1 MVNNNDF
8 RYSKR
13 SHRFSPLD
21 AVWNA
26 RWNAFEDFSAF
37 RTYFALAVILTVL
50 VGLWGLFTAG
60 VNRVVCYGIISTSAL
75 LPLYFWVNEKA
86 KGLPI
91 YPIYALTFYPT
102 FALQFIINE
111 EISDT
116 RGFFHITGEDLY
128 ATSAAVALFL
138 LFGCLCWYL
147 ISSRPQKHLDK
158 LAVMS
163 EARMTSLMLV
173 AFTAASIITAGIAT
187 EQFTFLQRLT
197 SILVALTNTVGAV
210 SAFMLAYLWGGGK
223 LSKFQLLFFL
233 TALGLSLTATAASLL
248 LIGAISTIMVTMAG
262 YILGRRRVPWAIL
275 IGTFCAFYILH
286 AGKGDMR
293 EKYWSKGRAV
303 ASVSFI
309 DYPTFFFEWV
319 KFGFENLGSGNEIMK
334 QAKEERQESED
345 LLERSSLLEVFLS
358 AYKAAPDA
366 VPYLKGETYQA
377 IPTLLI
383 PRFLYPDKPI
393 AHIGQQTLNIH
404 FGIQSR
410 AEVQGTFIAWGLF
423 NEAYANYGW
432 QGVIGMGALL
442 GLFFGWVAHL
452 AAGAPF
458 LSYRGLLSVMTLG
471 FAFQV
476 EMVAGVWFT
485 AYVQS
490 FLILTAAR
498 LALMKSQ
505 LLPTADMP
513 ALEMTP
519 ERRKPYYLR

>member
-1 MVNNNDF
+1 M
-8 RYSKR
+8 
-13 SHRFSPLD
+13 
-21 AVWNA
+21 A
-26 RWNAFEDFSAF
+26 
-37 RTYFALAVILTVL
+37 
-50 VGLWGLFTAG
+50 
-60 VNRVVCYGIISTSAL
+60 CYAIISTAAL
-75 LPLYFWVNEKA
+75 LPLYFWVNEKT

-111 EISDT
+111 QITDT
-116 RGFFHITGEDLY
+116 RGFYRITGEDLY
-128 ATSAAVALFL
+128 ATSVVVAVFL
-138 LFGCLCWYL
+138 LSGCLCWYL
-147 ISSRPQKHLDK
+147 ISSRPQKQMGK

-163 EARMTSLMLV
+163 EARMTSLMMV
-173 AFTAASIITAGIAT
+173 AFTMASVVTAGIAT
-187 EQFTFLQRLT
+187 EQFAFLQGLT
-197 SILVALTNTVGAV
+197 SILVALTNTVGTV
-210 SAFMLAYLWGGGK
+210 SVFMLAYLWGGGK
-223 LSKFQLLFFL
+223 LSKFQLFFFL
-233 TALGLSLTATAASLL
+233 TALGLSLTARAASLL
-248 LIGAISTIMVTMAG
+248 LIGSISTIMVTMAG

-275 IGTFCAFYILH
+275 IGMFCTFYILH

-303 ASVSFI
+303 ASVSFAE
-309 DYPTFFFEWV
+309 YPNFFFEWA
-319 KFGFENLGSGNEIMK
+319 KFGFENLGPGDEIMK
-334 QAKEERQESED
+334 QAKQERQESED

-358 AYKAAPDA
+358 AYKAAPDSA
-366 VPYLKGETYQA
+366 PYLKGETYRA

-393 AHIGQQTLNIH
+393 AHIGQQTLNMH

-432 QGVIGMGALL
+432 QGVVGMGALL
-442 GLFFGWVAHL
+442 GLFFGWIAHL

-471 FAFQV
+471 FSFQV

-490 FLILTAAR
+490 FLILTAVR
-498 LALMKSQ
+498 LVLMQSQ
-505 LLPTADMP
+505 TLPMAGGTTP
-513 ALEMTP
+513 EMTP
-519 ERRKPYYLR
+519 KVRKTYYLR